1 MQAGTVSDNPRFH
14 ILQPMSK
21 PRKLICVADDSEI
34 TRALLRALFNKTYDI
49 IEASSGADVIRILR
63 SSERPLSALLLDMRM
78 PEMDGWNVLQ
88 FLKDHQ
94 LAGKFPVICITAI
107 SDTETKIRCY
117 EEGCAEVIEKPFN
130 ERLLVTHVQSIIERH
145 SQNSRSSGH
154 NTEWEQR
161 AMHALALLDAI
172 SVAIISFD
180 AVSRSIRYVNTKGAA
195 FFPNISNPVGHTLDE
210 GLSQNGLE
218 LFSGAVQEVLTTRR
232 QNVRLYHA
240 PNGNIYSVVFNA
252 LLDVKGNISEI
263 VASLRDV
270 TAFVQRRQA
279 LEAKISALN
288 KVSAVSS
295 DYSNTHY
302 NPYFF

>member
-1 MQAGTVSDNPRFH
+1 MQAGTVSDNPRFP

-34 TRALLRALFNKTYDI
+34 TRALLRVLFNKTYDI
-49 IEASSGADVIRILR
+49 IEASNGADVIRILR

-130 ERLLVTHVQSIIERH
+130 ERLLVAHVQSIIERH
-145 SQNSRSSGH
+145 SQNSRAGH
-154 NTEWEQR
+154 GTEWEQR

-195 FFPNISNPVGHTLDE
+195 FFPNINNPVGHTLDE
-210 GLSQNGLE
+210 GLSQNDLE
-218 LFSGAVQEVLTTRR
+218 LFSGAVREVLTTRR

-270 TAFVQRRQA
+270 TAFVQRRLA

-288 KVSAVSS
+288 KMPTGSP
-295 DYSNTHY
+295 DYNNSY
-302 NPYFF
+302 YF

>member
-1 MQAGTVSDNPRFH
+1 MQAGTVSGNPRFP

-49 IEASSGADVIRILR
+49 IEASNGADVIRILR

-145 SQNSRSSGH
+145 SQNSRAGH
-154 NTEWEQR
+154 GTEWEQR

-195 FFPNISNPVGHTLDE
+195 FFPNINNPVGHTLDE
-210 GLSQNGLE
+210 GIPQNDLE
-218 LFSGAVQEVLTTRR
+218 LFSGAVREVLTTRR

-270 TAFVQRRQA
+270 TAFVQRRLA

-288 KVSAVSS
+288 KISTGSP
-295 DYSNTHY
+295 DYNNSY
-302 NPYFF
+302 YF